1 MCAAAAR
8 GAPARTASISR
19 RCAACPSGG
28 PRAGRPPS
36 DARPGYDA
44 GVPRLRA
51 GYVFNVITLLIGGV
65 ALAIVLDQLGWGGL
79 RQVFIGTG
87 SWFAVIAAIDLASV
101 FCDAFAIHGFLR
113 GVAPVSY
120 WKVFAAEASGI
131 AINRLTPGNALG
143 EPVKVTMLGPDV
155 PTKVAV
161 AAVLMFNLTTMY
173 VAMAAI
179 VLGVPLTALML
190 DLPHHLAIVV
200 WIGTAAL
207 VSLGIAV
214 AVLLRRGAIATL
226 INMLAGLG
234 IISDGRA
241 ARWAAA
247 IADIDAR
254 LRNLGDVHATGIARG
269 IAGVFGSRCL
279 NWAGTLAVLHA
290 AAIPLTPPLVVAM
303 LSAGILI
310 TWMSNIIPL
319 GLGIADASNYV
330 LYGLLGAAPAAGLV
344 FTMVNRVRTV
354 VLALVGM
361 TVMAIANAFGRARA

>member
-1 MCAAAAR
+1 MA
-8 GAPARTASISR
+8 
-19 RCAACPSGG
+19 
-28 PRAGRPPS
+28 
-36 DARPGYDA
+36 
-44 GVPRLRA
+44 RLRA
-51 GYVFNVITLLIGGV
+51 GYVFNVVALLIGGV
-65 ALAIVLDQLGWGGL
+65 ALAIVLDQLGWYGL

-173 VAMAAI
+173 IGMAAI

-190 DLPHHLAIVV
+190 DLPHDISVVV
-200 WIGTAAL
+200 WIGTAVL
-207 VSLGIAV
+207 VSFGVAV
-214 AVLLRRGAIATL
+214 AVLLRRGAIGTL
-226 INMLAGLG
+226 VHALAGLG
-234 IISDGRA
+234 IISNDRA
-241 ARWAAA
+241 ARWVAA

-254 LRNLGDVHATGIARG
+254 LRNLGDVHATGVTRG

-290 AAIPLTPPLVVAM
+290 ASVPLTPPLVVAM
-303 LSAGILI
+303 LSVGIVI

-330 LYGLLGAAPAAGLV
+330 IYGLLGASPAAGLV